1 MSLRPLL
8 EIAAENERLHALAAD
23 VRAASG
29 GAPVEIGA
37 SATLRPLLLA
47 TLLEDDRGLAARPAL
62 LVAPDDRSA
71 RDLAADLRAY
81 LAPRRV
87 RFYPSRGT
95 GYASHV
101 TPPPHL
107 VGLRID
113 ALDSLSGARSKRRNL
128 MNSRTERDRVGVSGE
143 DDAIV
148 VAGATAL
155 AEAVPDASLRPAGF
169 ALERGGEVDLDA
181 ATRDLAA
188 AGYERV
194 EQVEERGQLA
204 VRGGILDVFPATEE
218 RAVRIELF
226 GDEIESMRWF
236 STFTQRSLGDA
247 ERVELAPA
255 AELDAEHREL
265 AELAAMEAAEEGREA
280 PSPAEA
286 LPFEHFGAPLDL
298 VPDDAAVVLAGAEEI
313 EPALRDHWEDATAAM
328 HADDARKLYVEV
340 AEPLAAR
347 AVLSLSG
354 AGEDEGAFRAS
365 RAESPARSVKEAE
378 GELEKLVRS
387 GYRAVV
393 AFDSRGEAER
403 SRYGLDRLDAALLD
417 GGRLSPDPGLAFA
430 EARLREGFVSPELK
444 LAVYPFRRLV
454 HRRRRAEDRERAA
467 GRGRLAFSE
476 LRVGDHVVHEDH
488 GVARF
493 AGFETREVGGVSRDY
508 LYLEYKGEDRV
519 YVPTDQLAK
528 LSRYVGAGAEPTL
541 SALGGKRWQN
551 MKARAR
557 KAAGALAGEL
567 LNLYAERRARKGH
580 AFPPDGEWQIAM
592 EAAFPYRETADQ
604 MEAIEAVKGDMES
617 EQPMDRLVCGD
628 VGFGKTEVAL
638 RAAVKAASDG
648 KQTMMLAPT
657 TILAQQHYGT
667 FRERL
672 ADLPFT
678 LEWVSRLRRP
688 AEVKEALRRF
698 EAGQV
703 DVLVGTHRLLSR
715 DVRAKDLGLLIVDE
729 EQRFGVKQKE
739 LLRQL
744 KLKVDV
750 LALSATPIP
759 RTLQMSLA
767 GLRDISTIET
777 PPEGRRPVRTYVG
790 PYDEDLVQ
798 RALARELERGGQAFF
813 LHNRIESLPEIAER
827 LRALVPKAR
836 VAEAHGQM
844 EETALEETMMRF
856 LRGEADCLVTTTIIE
871 SGLDIPTANTLIVER
886 ADRLGLAQAYQIRGR
901 VGRSRERA
909 FAYLLYPAAEALTEE
924 AAARLSTLADH
935 TELGSGFKIAMR
947 DLDIRGAG
955 DLLGDEQSGHVAAVG
970 FELYC
975 QMIDEAVAEAS
986 AAAGVGE
993 EPAEPLRFDVPV
1005 DAYLPASFV
1014 PFEAAKIDLHRRIV
1028 AARAPGDLR
1037 AIRDELGDRFGPPPP
1052 EAENLLALQH
1062 ARIELRLA
1070 GARSVELRGGRLSV
1084 VGVELDSEGA
1094 GRLSAAV
1101 EGALYEWR
1109 EKTASVRVPDEP
1121 EARLAAVLAMAA
1133 GLREAGRSSMV
1144 EKDMLPAS

>member
-8 EIAAENERLHALAAD
+8 EIAAENERLHALAGQ
-23 VRAASG
+23 VREAAEGGEAASLR
-29 GAPVEIGA
+29 A

-47 TLLEDDRGLAARPAL
+47 TLLEDDRALAERPAL
-62 LVAPDDRSA
+62 VVSADDRSA

-113 ALDSLSGARSKRRNL
+113 ALDALRG
-128 MNSRTERDRVGVSGE
+128 GE
-143 DDAIV
+143 DAVV
-148 VAGATAL
+148 VASATAL
-155 AEAVPDASLRPAGF
+155 AEAVPDAELRPAGF
-169 ALERGGEVDLDA
+169 AISRGEEIDLGQVA
-181 ATRDLAA
+181 RDLAA

-194 EQVEERGQLA
+194 EQVEERGQFA
-204 VRGGILDVFPATEE
+204 VRGGILDVFPSTEE

-226 GDEIESMRWF
+226 GDEVESMRWF

-255 AELDAEHREL
+255 AELDLEHREQ
-265 AELAAMEAAEEGREA
+265 AELAAMEAAEEGKEA
-280 PSPAEA
+280 PNPAEA
-286 LPFEHFGAPLDL
+286 LPLEHFGAPLDL
-298 VPDDAAVVLAGAEEI
+298 VPDSAAVILAGAEEI
-313 EPALRDHWEDATAAM
+313 EPALRDHWEDATTAM
-328 HADDARKLYVEV
+328 HADDAKHLYVDV
-340 AEPLAAR
+340 AGPLAER
-347 AVLSLSG
+347 AALAVTG
-354 AGEDEGAFRAS
+354 TADGEEDAFRAS
-365 RAESPARSVKEAE
+365 RAESPARNLKEAE
-378 GELEKLVRS
+378 SELQKLVRS

-393 AFDSRGEAER
+393 AFDSKGEGER
-403 SRYGLDRLDAALLD
+403 ARYGFDRLDAALLD
-417 GGRLSPDPGLAFA
+417 GGRLSPDPGLTFA

-454 HRRRRAEDRERAA
+454 HRRKRAEPAPGG
-467 GRGRLAFSE
+467 GRGRLAFSD

-493 AGFETREVGGVSRDY
+493 AGFETREVGGVTRDY

-528 LSRYVGAGAEPTL
+528 LSRYVGAGGEPAL

-551 MKARAR
+551 LKARAR
-557 KAAGALAGEL
+557 KAAGAIAGEL
-567 LNLYAERRARKGH
+567 LNLYAERRTRKGH
-580 AFPPDGEWQIAM
+580 AFAADGEWQMTM

-604 MEAIEAVKGDMES
+604 IEAIEAVKADMES

-648 KQTMMLAPT
+648 KQVMMLAPT
-657 TILAQQHYGT
+657 TILAQQHFGT

-672 ADLPFT
+672 AELPFE
-678 LEWVSRLRRP
+678 LDWVSRLRKP
-688 AEVKEALRRF
+688 AEVKAVLKRF
-698 EAGQV
+698 EAGEI
-703 DVLVGTHRLLSR
+703 DVLIGTHRLLSR

-767 GLRDISTIET
+767 GLRDISVIET

-790 PYDEDLVQ
+790 PYDEDLV
-798 RALARELERGGQAFF
+798 RKAIERELERGGQAFF
-813 LHNRIESLPEIAER
+813 LHNRIDSLPEVAEQ
-827 LRALVPKAR
+827 LRGMVPRAK

-844 EETALEETMMRF
+844 DETQLEATMLSF
-856 LRGEADCLVTTTIIE
+856 LRGEADVLATTTIIE

-909 FAYLLYPAAEALTEE
+909 FAYLLYPSAEALTED

-955 DLLGDEQSGHVAAVG
+955 DLLGEEQSGHVAAVG

-975 QMIDEAVAEAS
+975 QMIDEAVAAARES
-986 AAAGVGE
+986 AGDGEGE
-993 EPAEPLRFDVPV
+993 EAPEPLRFDVPV
-1005 DAYLPASFV
+1005 DAYLPASFI
-1014 PFEAAKIDLHRRIV
+1014 PFEAAKIDVHRRIV
-1028 AARAPGDLR
+1028 AARAPGELR
-1037 AIRDELGDRFGPPPP
+1037 AIRDELSDRFGPLPP
-1052 EAENLLALQH
+1052 EAENLLALQR

-1070 GARSVELRGGRLSV
+1070 GAESVELRGGRLSV
-1084 VGVELDSEGA
+1084 RGVELDSEGGA
-1094 GRLSAAV
+1094 ALSEKV

-1109 EKTASVRVPDEP
+1109 EKTASVRVSDDP
-1121 EARLAAVLAMAA
+1121 EARLAAVLAMADA
-1133 GLREAGRSSMV
+1133 LREAGSSAAARATGRP
-1144 EKDMLPAS
+1144 DMLPAS

>member
-1 MSLRPLL
+1 MSLRPLI
-8 EIAAENERLHALAAD
+8 EIAAENERVHALVAR
-23 VRAASG
+23 VRAAADG
-29 GAPVEIGA
+29 GEATTVRA
-37 SATLRPLLLA
+37 STMLRPLLLA
-47 TLLEDDRGLAARPAL
+47 ALLEDDRGLAGRPAL
-62 LVAPDDRSA
+62 LVSADDRSA

-101 TPPPHL
+101 TPPAHL

-113 ALDSLSGARSKRRNL
+113 ALDALGSEA
-128 MNSRTERDRVGVSGE
+128 
-143 DDAIV
+143 DAVV
-148 VAGATAL
+148 VASATAL

-169 ALERGGEVDLDA
+169 AIAKGEEIELGAVADDLV
-181 ATRDLAA
+181 A

-194 EQVEERGQLA
+194 EQVEERGQFA
-204 VRGGILDVFPATEE
+204 VRGGILDVYPATEE

-226 GDEIESMRWF
+226 GDEVESMRWF
-236 STFTQRSLGDA
+236 STFTQRSLGEA

-265 AELAAMEAAEEGREA
+265 AELAAMEAVEEGEQL
-280 PSPAEA
+280 SNLAEL
-286 LPFEHFGAPLDL
+286 LPLEHFRAPLDL
-298 VPDDAAVVLAGAEEI
+298 IPEAAAVVLAGSEEI
-313 EPALRDHWEDATAAM
+313 EPALRDLWEDATAAM
-328 HADDARKLYVEV
+328 HADDAQHLYVDV
-340 AEPLAAR
+340 AAPLAQR
-347 AVLSLSG
+347 AALSLTG
-354 AGEDEGAFRAS
+354 AGEEDEDAFCAA

-403 SRYGLDRLDAALLD
+403 ARYGLDRIDARLLE
-417 GGRLSPDPGLAFA
+417 GGRLSPDPGLSFA

-454 HRRRRAEDRERAA
+454 HRRRAEEPAPGT

-476 LRVGDHVVHEDH
+476 LRVGDYVVHEDH

-493 AGFETREVGGVSRDY
+493 AGFETREVGGVTRDY

-528 LSRYVGAGAEPTL
+528 LSRYVGAGGEPSL

-567 LNLYAERRARKGH
+567 LNLYAERRFRKGH
-580 AFPPDGEWQIAM
+580 AFSPDGEWQIAM
-592 EAAFPYRETADQ
+592 EQAFPYRETADQ
-604 MEAIEAVKGDMES
+604 LEAIEAVKGDMES
-617 EQPMDRLVCGD
+617 ERPMDRLICGD

-638 RAAVKAASDG
+638 RAAVKAAADG
-648 KQTMMLAPT
+648 LQVILLAPT
-657 TILAQQHYGT
+657 TILAQQHFGT

-672 ADLPFT
+672 ADLPFRV
-678 LEWVSRLRRP
+678 EGVSRLRP
-688 AEVKEALRRF
+688 SAEVKAVLKDF
-698 EAGQV
+698 EAGKV
-703 DVLVGTHRLLSR
+703 DILIGTHRLLSR
-715 DVRAKDLGLLIVDE
+715 DVRAKQLGLVVVDE

-767 GLRDISTIET
+767 GLRDISVIET

-790 PYDEDLVQ
+790 PYDEDLVKK
-798 RALARELERGGQAFF
+798 AIHREVERKGQAFV
-813 LHNRIESLPEIAER
+813 LHNRIDSLPEVTER
-827 LRALVPKAR
+827 LRALVPGAR
-836 VAEAHGQM
+836 FSEAHGQM
-844 EETALEETMMRF
+844 DEHALEETMLGF
-856 LRGEADCLVTTTIIE
+856 LRGDADCLVTTTIIE

-886 ADRLGLAQAYQIRGR
+886 ADQLGLSQAYQIRGR

-909 FAYLLYPAAEALTEE
+909 FAYLLYPSAEALTEE

-935 TELGSGFKIAMR
+935 TELGSGFRIAMR

-955 DLLGDEQSGHVAAVG
+955 NLLGDEQSGHVAAVG
-970 FELYC
+970 FELYM
-975 QMIDEAVAEAS
+975 QMIDEAVAEA
-986 AAAGVGE
+986 GGE
-993 EPAEPLRFDVPV
+993 EDGEREEVPEPVRLDVPV
-1005 DAYLPASFV
+1005 DAYLPATFV
-1014 PFEAAKIDLHRRIV
+1014 PFEAAKIDVHRRIV
-1028 AARAPGDLR
+1028 AAREPGQLR
-1037 AIRDELGDRFGPPPP
+1037 AIRDELSDRFGPVPQQ
-1052 EAENLLALQH
+1052 AENLLRLQQ
-1062 ARIELRLA
+1062 ARIELGLA
-1070 GARSVELRGGRLSV
+1070 GARSVEFRGGRLSV
-1084 VGVELDSEGA
+1084 TGVELDSEQA
-1094 GRLSAAV
+1094 GVLAEQV

-1109 EKTASVRVPDEP
+1109 EQTAAVRVAGDP
-1121 EARLAAVLAMAA
+1121 EERLDAVLAMAS
-1133 GLREAGRSSMV
+1133 GLREAQRSG
-1144 EKDMLPAS
+1144 EPAAA

>member
-8 EIAAENERLHALAAD
+8 EIAAENERLHALAGQ
-23 VRAASG
+23 VREAAEGGEAASLR
-29 GAPVEIGA
+29 A

-47 TLLEDDRGLAARPAL
+47 TLLEDDRALAERPAL
-62 LVAPDDRSA
+62 LVSADDRSA

-113 ALDSLSGARSKRRNL
+113 ALDALRG
-128 MNSRTERDRVGVSGE
+128 GE
-143 DDAIV
+143 DAVV
-148 VAGATAL
+148 VASATAL
-155 AEAVPDASLRPAGF
+155 AEAVPDAELRPAGF
-169 ALERGGEVDLDA
+169 AIARGEEIDLGEVA
-181 ATRDLAA
+181 GDLAA

-194 EQVEERGQLA
+194 EQVEERGQFA
-204 VRGGILDVFPATEE
+204 VRGGILDVFPSTEE

-226 GDEIESMRWF
+226 GDEVESMRWF

-255 AELDAEHREL
+255 AELDLEHREQ
-265 AELAAMEAAEEGREA
+265 AELAAMEAAEEGKEA
-280 PSPAEA
+280 PNPAEA
-286 LPFEHFGAPLDL
+286 LPLEHFGAPLDL
-298 VPDDAAVVLAGAEEI
+298 VPDSAAVILAGAEEI
-313 EPALRDHWEDATAAM
+313 EPALRDHWEDATTAM
-328 HADDARKLYVEV
+328 HADDAKHLYVDV
-340 AEPLAAR
+340 AGPLAER
-347 AVLSLSG
+347 AALAVTG
-354 AGEDEGAFRAS
+354 AADGEEDAFRAS
-365 RAESPARSVKEAE
+365 RAESPARNLKEAE
-378 GELEKLVRS
+378 SELQKLVRS

-393 AFDSRGEAER
+393 AFDSKGEGER
-403 SRYGLDRLDAALLD
+403 ARYGFDRLDAAMLD
-417 GGRLSPDPGLAFA
+417 GGRLSPDPGLTFA

-454 HRRRRAEDRERAA
+454 HRRKRAEPAPGG
-467 GRGRLAFSE
+467 GRGRLAFSD

-493 AGFETREVGGVSRDY
+493 AGFETREVGGVTRDY

-528 LSRYVGAGAEPTL
+528 LSRYVGAGGEPAL

-551 MKARAR
+551 LKARAR
-557 KAAGALAGEL
+557 RAAGAIAGEL
-567 LNLYAERRARKGH
+567 LNLYAERRTRKGH
-580 AFPPDGEWQIAM
+580 AFAADGEWQMTM

-604 MEAIEAVKGDMES
+604 IEAIEAVKADMES

-638 RAAVKAASDG
+638 RAAVKSASDG
-648 KQTMMLAPT
+648 KQVMMLAPT
-657 TILAQQHYGT
+657 TILAQQHFGT

-672 ADLPFT
+672 AELPFE
-678 LEWVSRLRRP
+678 LDWVSRLRKP
-688 AEVKEALRRF
+688 AEVKAVLKRF
-698 EAGQV
+698 EAGEI
-703 DVLVGTHRLLSR
+703 DVLIGTHRLLSR

-767 GLRDISTIET
+767 GLRDISVIET

-790 PYDEDLVQ
+790 PYDEDLV
-798 RALARELERGGQAFF
+798 RKAIERELERGGQAFF
-813 LHNRIESLPEIAER
+813 LHNRIDSLPEVAEQ
-827 LRALVPKAR
+827 LRGMVPRAKI
-836 VAEAHGQM
+836 AEAHGQM
-844 EETALEETMMRF
+844 DETELERTMLSF
-856 LRGEADCLVTTTIIE
+856 LRGEADVLATTTIIE

-909 FAYLLYPAAEALTEE
+909 FAYLLYPSAEALTED

-955 DLLGDEQSGHVAAVG
+955 DLLGEEQSGHVAAVG

-975 QMIDEAVAEAS
+975 QMIDEAVAAARESAGEGDEA
-986 AAAGVGE
+986 
-993 EPAEPLRFDVPV
+993 PEPLRFDVPV
-1005 DAYLPASFV
+1005 DAYLPASFI
-1014 PFEAAKIDLHRRIV
+1014 PFEAAKIDVHRRIV
-1028 AARAPGDLR
+1028 AARAPGELR
-1037 AIRDELGDRFGPPPP
+1037 AIRDELSDRFGPLPP
-1052 EAENLLALQH
+1052 EAENLLALQR

-1070 GARSVELRGGRLSV
+1070 GAESVELRGGRLSV
-1084 VGVELDSEGA
+1084 RGVELDSEG
-1094 GRLSAAV
+1094 GAALREKV

-1109 EKTASVRVPDEP
+1109 EKTASVRVSDDP
-1121 EARLAAVLAMAA
+1121 EARLAAVLAMADA
-1133 GLREAGRSSMV
+1133 LREAGSSATARP
-1144 EKDMLPAS
+1144 DMLPAS